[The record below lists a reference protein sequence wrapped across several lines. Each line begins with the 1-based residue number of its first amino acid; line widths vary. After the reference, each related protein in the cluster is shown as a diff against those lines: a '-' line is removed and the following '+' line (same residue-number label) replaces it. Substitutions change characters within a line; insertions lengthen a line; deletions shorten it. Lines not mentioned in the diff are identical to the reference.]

1 MAAPHVSGVLALVA
15 DHFPSLSPT
24 DIVSRVKASAS
35 LEGLTGH
42 LGCTLA
48 SCSESAMRAI
58 FGHGLVNA
66 EAAVNPIGS
75 LFYTTNGSTE
85 QPSTASLRLPQGLG
99 QAFSHWAANL
109 DVAIFDSFDGAQFM
123 RKGSDIFASKA
134 EGTMALIAYSPSQD
148 KGTQQNDNS
157 IDFATEFG
165 HYSQSHSL
173 ENTDHP
179 IYFSSSARAMNL
191 AGANFWGDLSGLLI
205 QPSFIPNQLRD
216 QIEMPFYQSNFL
228 SLQPFM
234 QFTKNTQ
241 TEVTGFGFNLLWK
254 NKDTYLLTSLSSS
267 KHNLSLGVSKAYE
280 HNQQQIKNLE
290 IGLQQRFN
298 PSTLFFLRTAYSQ
311 LSSNDASTQQWG
323 LEKANLMQF
332 SSGLEI
338 KHKAIKIALGLYDPG
353 HFTQGEVSLLVAKGI
368 NEDKQIYYEKESFKL
383 KAERRLAGF
392 LAAKGHFTLNH
403 KQAIDISLSVQQSPY
418 KRTHIEQASLTAAFN
433 F

>member
-109 DVAIFDSFDGAQFM
+109 DVAMFDSFDGAQFM

-254 NKDTYLLTSLSSS
+254 NKDTYLP
-267 KHNLSLGVSKAYE
+267 V
-280 HNQQQIKNLE
+280 
-290 IGLQQRFN
+290 
-298 PSTLFFLRTAYSQ
+298 
-311 LSSNDASTQQWG
+311 
-323 LEKANLMQF
+323 
-332 SSGLEI
+332 
-338 KHKAIKIALGLYDPG
+338 
-353 HFTQGEVSLLVAKGI
+353 
-368 NEDKQIYYEKESFKL
+368 
-383 KAERRLAGF
+383 
-392 LAAKGHFTLNH
+392 
-403 KQAIDISLSVQQSPY
+403 
-418 KRTHIEQASLTAAFN
+418 
-433 F
+433 